1 MNLKNYPL
9 FTLLALVISG
19 AIIFFLILPK
29 YQSYS
34 GIKKEVAARL
44 AEFQSQEEYI
54 SRLRS
59 THERIENYQESLA
72 KIQSAIPEKRLLP
85 DLLSLFQETASQ
97 SGLIME
103 KVTPS
108 FVASDLVK
116 DIRVTR
122 INLTLKGDY
131 AGLKNFIKTIEKS
144 ARLIEVD
151 SVYFRY
157 PEKGTLFTFSLT
169 LTVQSY

>member
-1 MNLKNYPL
+1 MNFKNYPL
-9 FTLLALVISG
+9 FTLLALAISG
-19 AIIFFLILPK
+19 GIMFFLILPK
-29 YQSYS
+29 YQGY
-34 GIKKEVAARL
+34 GEIKEEVAVRL

-54 SRLRS
+54 SELQS
-59 THERIENYQESLA
+59 THERLESYQEALA
-72 KIQSAIPEKRLLP
+72 KIESAIPEKRLLP

-116 DIRVTR
+116 DIRLTR

-131 AGLKNFIKTIEKS
+131 AGLKSFIETIEKS

-151 SVYFRY
+151 SVYFSY
-157 PEKGTLFTFSLT
+157 PERGTLFTFSLI

>member
-1 MNLKNYPL
+1 MNFKNYPL
-9 FTLLALVISG
+9 FTVIAFAISA

-29 YQSYS
+29 YQSY
-34 GIKKEVAARL
+34 GEIKEEVVARL
-44 AEFQSQEEYI
+44 AEFESQEEYI
-54 SRLRS
+54 SRLKS
-59 THERIENYQESLA
+59 THERLESFKDSLVKIE
-72 KIQSAIPEKRLLP
+72 SAIPEKRLLP
-85 DLLSLFQETASQ
+85 DLLSLFQEAASQ

-108 FVASDLVK
+108 FVASDLAK
-116 DIRVTR
+116 DIRLTR
-122 INLTLKGDY
+122 VNLTLKGDY

-151 SVYFRY
+151 SVYFTY
-157 PEKGTLFTFSLT
+157 PERGTLFTFSLI